1 MKRIR
6 WEVFKLKQ
14 STKFTHGLVM
24 KRMGGDDQMRGIQII
39 DQVYVR
45 SGDGIIRLEVLN
57 QLINFTYFLEAMG

>member
-1 MKRIR
+1 M
-6 WEVFKLKQ
+6 KQ

-24 KRMGGDDQMRGIQII
+24 KRMRGDDQMRGIQII